1 MTQDL
6 PFLDL
11 ARPGFST
18 RGPEVMAARAGSW
31 CARTP
36 FGLAVLRHRQA
47 GLLLRDRRLRQGSYA
62 WTDTIGLQGSFAGF
76 WNRSLIAL
84 EGPTHKR
91 MRQVALGALAP
102 TFIESLVPQW
112 TATAEALAQTGRVEF
127 MGQFAKP
134 FAGRAIT
141 TLLGLPDD
149 LADQMAEDAITLG
162 LGMTIEG
169 KSHEAV
175 INAATDR
182 LSDMAE
188 DLIAAPPP
196 GRYVE
201 RLIQSFAAL
210 GINDHQALVDL
221 IVISI
226 FGGVDTTRAQLG
238 FAMML
243 FADHPDQ
250 WGLLARDHGL
260 MDQAIDEVIR
270 TRPTTTWATREA
282 VERFEVEGVSIE
294 KGQTIH
300 LLVHASGTDPAV
312 GGGPGVDITLRR
324 KRHFGCGGGAHHCLG
339 QGVARADISAAL
351 RVLTRRIARIE
362 LAGDPVCGAE
372 SGNTGPLHLPLLLV
386 AK

>member
-62 WTDTIGLQGSFAGF
+62 WTDTIGLQGSFEGF

-196 GRYVE
+196 GR
-201 RLIQSFAAL
+201 
-210 GINDHQALVDL
+210 
-221 IVISI
+221 
-226 FGGVDTTRAQLG
+226 
-238 FAMML
+238 
-243 FADHPDQ
+243 
-250 WGLLARDHGL
+250 
-260 MDQAIDEVIR
+260 
-270 TRPTTTWATREA
+270 
-282 VERFEVEGVSIE
+282 
-294 KGQTIH
+294 
-300 LLVHASGTDPAV
+300 
-312 GGGPGVDITLRR
+312 
-324 KRHFGCGGGAHHCLG
+324 
-339 QGVARADISAAL
+339 
-351 RVLTRRIARIE
+351 
-362 LAGDPVCGAE
+362 
-372 SGNTGPLHLPLLLV
+372 
-386 AK
+386 